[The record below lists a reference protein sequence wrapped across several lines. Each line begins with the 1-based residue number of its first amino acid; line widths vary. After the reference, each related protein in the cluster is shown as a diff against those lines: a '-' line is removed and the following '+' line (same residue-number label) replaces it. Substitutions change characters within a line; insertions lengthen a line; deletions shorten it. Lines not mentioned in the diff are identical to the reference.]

1 MDYLKEINEA
11 LKNVCK
17 RAYQE
22 GAQERD
28 KIYNQGY
35 EAGRHAA
42 EEEAWAADKDI
53 ETEAY
58 NRGYYDGQKSML
70 NAASENKGFHV
81 GDEVM
86 TDAGDRG
93 VVVAIGFCTDEKA
106 PVVMSKS
113 GSQYGYLPAEK
124 WHKTGMHF
132 EELVQLMD
140 KLNNLKEGNK

>member
-42 EEEAWAADKDI
+42 EEEASAADKDI

-58 NRGYYDGQKSML
+58 NHSLAVADRIQQVFKSAL
-70 NAASENKGFHV
+70 RKPVLQFYNR
-81 GDEVM
+81 
-86 TDAGDRG
+86 DRS
-93 VVVAIGFCTDEKA
+93 I
-106 PVVMSKS
+106 
-113 GSQYGYLPAEK
+113 
-124 WHKTGMHF
+124 
-132 EELVQLMD
+132 
-140 KLNNLKEGNK
+140 